1 MRRCEGE
8 AGEEEERD
16 ADPASG
22 VDVREREAWKG
33 SERKENQTTRR
44 VKEGRERA
52 SESREGASGP
62 LSGVRLCS
70 PNGSG
75 ERRVRRRVAAA
86 AHAGRVS
93 SRFLQRLAA
102 VILWAPPCHNS
113 RPQLR
118 RSQASLCAATAADE
132 PRGGSTASLSILVAL
147 LALVP
152 RSVAHMERASTTA
165 RVRRACKADDDESQL
180 APSPLRPRRDGRLA
194 EHSPTSARSSPW
206 WWSPF
211 LRSSTRLACAL

>member
-33 SERKENQTTRR
+33 RERRENQTTRR

-102 VILWAPPCHNS
+102 VKLWAPPCHNS

-118 RSQASLCAATAADE
+118 RSQASLCAACAATAADE
-132 PRGGSTASLSILVAL
+132 PRGGSTASLV
-147 LALVP
+147 LATFHFPSLSSHLFLVP
-152 RSVAHMERASTTA
+152 
-165 RVRRACKADDDESQL
+165 
-180 APSPLRPRRDGRLA
+180 
-194 EHSPTSARSSPW
+194 
-206 WWSPF
+206 
-211 LRSSTRLACAL
+211 